1 MKYELSIFK
10 HEDFGE
16 IRTVNINGETYFV
29 GKDIAI
35 ALGYEKPQNA
45 IAAHVDD
52 EDKTTA
58 LIQGTGSNYKSNA
71 VLINEPGIYSLIFGS
86 KLKKAKE
93 FKRWVRSEVLPSIRK
108 TGSYSVNQTKDV
120 QSSYRNYYDVIAAVT
135 SSVTVTEIA
144 QDYDIQASTLNSLLA
159 DFGIQYKENGVWILA
174 DEYQGLGYTI
184 AGQCKATTS
193 TGEVVYVT
201 YTRWTRYGLKFI
213 YEFLRDKGILPR
225 IEQKH
230 RREIEG
236 ST

>member
-1 MKYELSIFK
+1 MEYKLSIFK
-10 HEDFGE
+10 HEDFGD
-16 IRTVNINGETYFV
+16 IRSVNIEGEVYFV
-29 GKDIAI
+29 GKDIAT

-71 VLINEPGIYSLIFGS
+71 VLLNESGVYALIFSS
-86 KLKKAKE
+86 KLKKAKS
-93 FKRWVRSEVLPSIRK
+93 FKRWVTSEVLPSIRK
-108 TGSYSVNQTKDV
+108 TGSYSINQTEDV
-120 QSSYRNYYDVIAAVT
+120 QSRYRSYYDIIASVS

-213 YEFLRDKGILPR
+213 YEYLKGKGILPR
-225 IEQKH
+225 IEQRH
-230 RREIEG
+230 RREIEE